1 MDILSHFN
9 IENEVNHK
17 IQAYF
22 NWSGGKDSTLAL
34 HKILEE
40 GKFEV
45 KYLLTTANLDH
56 KRVAM
61 HGVRLELMR
70 QQAESLGIPLIV
82 IEYSSSATMEE
93 YENAMSKGIQPIL
106 DEGIRKAVFG
116 DIFLEDLKEYRI
128 KKLREIGVEA
138 VFPLWKRDTRELI
151 NEFIEL
157 GYKTILVCT
166 DNSKLDNS
174 FIGKTIDHE
183 LISRLPETVDPCGE
197 NGEFHTFA
205 YAGPIFKKEVKFEI
219 GETVER
225 KYEGKTSDGEEKNWG
240 FLFVDLVPPI

>member
-1 MDILSHFN
+1 MT
-9 IENEVNHK
+9 K
-17 IQAYF
+17 IPTYF

-40 GKFEV
+40 GKYDV

-56 KRVAM
+56 HRVAM
-61 HGVRLELMR
+61 HGVRLELMQ
-70 QQAESLGIPLIV
+70 QQAESLGIPLII

-106 DEGIRKAVFG
+106 DEGIRTAVFG

-128 KKLREIGVEA
+128 KKLQEIGVEA
-138 VFPLWKRDTRELI
+138 VFPLWKRNTTELI
-151 NEFIEL
+151 QEFIDL
-157 GYKTILVCT
+157 GYKTIMVCT

-174 FIGKTIDHE
+174 FIGKTIDKE
-183 LISRLPETVDPCGE
+183 LVTHLPENVDPCGE

-205 YAGPIFKKEVKFEI
+205 YDGPIFSKEVKFEI
-219 GETVER
+219 GEVVER

-240 FLFVDLVPPI
+240 FLFVDLIP

>member
-1 MDILSHFN
+1 M
-9 IENEVNHK
+9 VK
-17 IQAYF
+17 IPAYF

-40 GKFEV
+40 GKYDV
-45 KYLLTTANLDH
+45 KYLLTTANQDH

-61 HGVRLELMR
+61 HGIRLELMQR
-70 QQAESLGIPLIV
+70 QAESLGIPLIV

-106 DEGIRKAVFG
+106 DEGIRVAVFG

-128 KKLREIGVEA
+128 KKLQEIGVEA
-138 VFPLWKRDTRELI
+138 VFPLWKRDTKELI
-151 NEFIEL
+151 KEFIDL
-157 GYKTILVCT
+157 GYKTIVVCT
-166 DNSKLDNS
+166 DNSKLDNT
-174 FIGKTIDHE
+174 FIGKTIDHK
-183 LISRLPETVDPCGE
+183 LIVRLPGNVDPCGE

-205 YAGPIFKKEVKFEI
+205 YAGPIFKNDVKFQI

-240 FLFVDLVPPI
+240 FLFVDLLCT

>member
-1 MDILSHFN
+1 MT
-9 IENEVNHK
+9 K
-17 IQAYF
+17 IPTYF

-40 GKFEV
+40 GKYDV

-56 KRVAM
+56 HRVAM
-61 HGVRLELMR
+61 HGVRLELMQ
-70 QQAESLGIPLIV
+70 QQAESLGIPLII

-106 DEGIRKAVFG
+106 DEGIRTAVFG

-128 KKLREIGVEA
+128 KKLQEIGVEA
-138 VFPLWKRDTRELI
+138 VFPLWKRDTAELI
-151 NEFIEL
+151 QEFIDL
-157 GYKTILVCT
+157 GYKTIMVCT
-166 DNSKLDNS
+166 DNSKLDDS
-174 FIGKTIDHE
+174 FIGKTIDKE
-183 LISRLPETVDPCGE
+183 LIARLPENVDPCGE

-205 YAGPIFKKEVKFEI
+205 YDGPIFSKEVKFEI
-219 GETVER
+219 GEIVER

-240 FLFVDLVPPI
+240 FLFVDLIP

>member
-1 MDILSHFN
+1 MT
-9 IENEVNHK
+9 K
-17 IQAYF
+17 IPAYF

-40 GKFEV
+40 NKYDI
-45 KYLLTTANLDH
+45 KYLLTTANQDH
-56 KRVAM
+56 QRVAM
-61 HGVRLELMR
+61 HGVRLELMQ
-70 QQAESLGIPLIV
+70 QQAKSLGIPLLI

-106 DEGIRKAVFG
+106 DEGIRTAVFG

-128 KKLREIGVEA
+128 NKLKGIGVEA
-138 VFPLWKRDTRELI
+138 IFPLWGSDTSELI
-151 NEFIEL
+151 NEFIDL
-157 GYKTILVCT
+157 GYKTVIVCT

-174 FIGKTIDHE
+174 FIGETITKE
-183 LISRLPETVDPCGE
+183 LIGRLPENVDPCGE

-205 YAGPIFKKEVKFEI
+205 YAGPIFKEAVQFKI

-225 KYEGKTSDGEEKNWG
+225 KYEGKTTDLEEKNWG
-240 FLFVDLVPPI
+240 FLFIDLV

>member
-1 MDILSHFN
+1 M
-9 IENEVNHK
+9 VK
-17 IQAYF
+17 IPAYF

-40 GKFEV
+40 GKYDV
-45 KYLLTTANLDH
+45 KYLLTTANQDH

-61 HGVRLELMR
+61 HGVRLELMQR
-70 QQAESLGIPLIV
+70 QAESLGIPLIV

-106 DEGIRKAVFG
+106 DEGIRVAVFG

-128 KKLREIGVEA
+128 KKLQEIGVEA
-138 VFPLWKRDTRELI
+138 VFPLWKRDTKELI
-151 NEFIEL
+151 KEFIDL
-157 GYKTILVCT
+157 GYKTIVVCT
-166 DNSKLDNS
+166 DNSKLDNT
-174 FIGKTIDHE
+174 FIGKTIDHK
-183 LISRLPETVDPCGE
+183 LIARLPGNVDPCGE

-205 YAGPIFKKEVKFEI
+205 YAGPIFKNDVKFQI

-240 FLFVDLVPPI
+240 FLFVDLLCT